1 MLIIKYF
8 MTAMSWLLSIALLVS
23 VVGCKSDGVVNST
36 GASSSDSS
44 TSDSESTATT
54 QTVSIGGFV
63 GSDFQAE
70 KVIVGIG
77 SSSLSPGGTTT
88 AQVSLVDQN
97 NTLVTDSIS
106 VTFSSPCIAAGTAI
120 VTSPITTT
128 TGTATTTYLAKG
140 CVGDDVLTATAT
152 VSDTVLR
159 ATETITVV
167 ADTVQSIATESV
179 ENQSINIVGTGGDE
193 TSKITFKVLG
203 STGDPRSGVNVDF
216 SLSTSVG
223 DLALSETSGVTDA
236 DGLVSTTVQ
245 AGTVAT
251 SVRVTAT
258 VTDTSLS
265 TQSGQLIVST
275 GLPDQD
281 SMSLSVNT
289 FNPRAWEYN
298 GVEVTVSVYMA
309 DAFNNPPITG
319 TAVVFTTEGGNID
332 SGCTLDENGQCSV
345 TWRSQNPRP
354 TDGRVTILATAIGN
368 ESFVDTN
375 GNGLFDTTDTF
386 TTACGTANVPTC
398 DDLPEAYLDAN
409 ENNTHDSNEVFVDF
423 NQNGSY
429 DLADGAYNGVLCS
442 TSNTDC
448 ADASRL
454 LTVREDIVIVMASEV
469 PVISFDNSTG
479 NLDASGGSDSMVVT
493 VVDRNGNSLP
503 IDFTVDA
510 SSVGSSGQIDASCLQ
525 GDQSYPILNTTS
537 SRAFSVTLTKTGT
550 APCTAG
556 NTGLLEIKV
565 SDPDGVVYGSVITN
579 LTM

>member
-36 GASSSDSS
+36 GASRSDSS

-128 TGTATTTYLAKG
+128 TGTATTTYQAKG

-251 SVRVTAT
+251 SVRVSAT
-258 VTDTSLS
+258 VTDTSLY

-319 TAVVFTTEGGNID
+319 TA
-332 SGCTLDENGQCSV
+332 
-345 TWRSQNPRP
+345 
-354 TDGRVTILATAIGN
+354 
-368 ESFVDTN
+368 
-375 GNGLFDTTDTF
+375 
-386 TTACGTANVPTC
+386 
-398 DDLPEAYLDAN
+398 
-409 ENNTHDSNEVFVDF
+409 
-423 NQNGSY
+423 
-429 DLADGAYNGVLCS
+429 
-442 TSNTDC
+442 
-448 ADASRL
+448 
-454 LTVREDIVIVMASEV
+454 
-469 PVISFDNSTG
+469 
-479 NLDASGGSDSMVVT
+479 
-493 VVDRNGNSLP
+493 
-503 IDFTVDA
+503 
-510 SSVGSSGQIDASCLQ
+510 
-525 GDQSYPILNTTS
+525 
-537 SRAFSVTLTKTGT
+537 
-550 APCTAG
+550 
-556 NTGLLEIKV
+556 
-565 SDPDGVVYGSVITN
+565 
-579 LTM
+579 